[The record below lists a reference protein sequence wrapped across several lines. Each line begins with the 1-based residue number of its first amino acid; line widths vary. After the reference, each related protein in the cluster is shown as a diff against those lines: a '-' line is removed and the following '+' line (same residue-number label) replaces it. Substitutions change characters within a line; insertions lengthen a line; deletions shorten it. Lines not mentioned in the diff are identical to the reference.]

1 MDVQPGRVNP
11 ALAAALGS
19 IAERIPPERVDAV
32 WLFPPRQLGAR
43 ESGLAVLSVFAEG
56 DDPRRTRTIH
66 TLHYLVEPPA
76 PKARPV
82 RTDELEE
89 QGTVPV
95 DRVDRIIEGVLR
107 RLDVPETPDVRE
119 TGGDA
124 GAWAE
129 LLAELSG
136 VPLDTS
142 ASPAPAVA
150 GRASVHVRVASEADV
165 PAMHRIRLA
174 VRENRLADPAM
185 VQPEDYLPMIG
196 RDGRGWVAE
205 VDGAIAGFAVAD
217 LVRRNVWALFVAP
230 EIEGRGVGRAL
241 HDAMME
247 WFAAQGVERVWLSTD
262 PGTRAEAFYRAAGW
276 QPAGEYHGEARY
288 EMRLPAGRESVAL
301 DPDNQESLSLVTD
314 SSPAEPD
321 DPRT

>member
-11 ALAAALGS
+11 ALAAALGA

-32 WLFPPRQLGAR
+32 WLFSARQLGAR

-56 DDPRRTRTIH
+56 DDSRRTRTIH
-66 TLHYLVEPPA
+66 TLHYVLEPPA

-89 QGTVPV
+89 QGTVPL
-95 DRVDRIIEGVLR
+95 DRIDRIIEGVLR

-119 TGGDA
+119 TEGDA
-124 GAWAE
+124 GRWAE

-136 VPLDTS
+136 IPLDTS
-142 ASPAPAVA
+142 TPPAPADA
-150 GRASVHVRVASEADV
+150 GRMSVHVRVASEADI

-185 VQPEDYLPMIG
+185 VQPDDYLPKITT
-196 RDGRGWVAE
+196 DGRGWVAE
-205 VDGAIAGFAVAD
+205 TGGAITGFAVAD
-217 LVRRNVWALFVAP
+217 VVRGNVWALFVDP
-230 EIEGRGVGRAL
+230 EAERRGVGRRL
-241 HDAMME
+241 HDVMME

-262 PGTRAEAFYRAAGW
+262 PGTRAEAFYQAAGW

-288 EMRLPAGRESVAL
+288 EMRLPVERGSVAL
-301 DPDNQESLSLVTD
+301 DPDNRESLSLVTD
-314 SSPAEPD
+314 SSSADPD
-321 DPRT
+321 DQRI